1 MWIVQIPCTLHNYS
15 HSRQKS
21 AILSGKYQEEG
32 DFIWRDRV
40 LSGLDDC
47 PLTTFC
53 KSLNQARV
61 AVIAGSLGRIR
72 ECDVDVGSCLVMIVD
87 LTWGLRDGSHVNLL
101 SCVFFKDVWLF
112 FFLSA
117 WAWLGRFLEDKMPGL
132 IFSNPNSRP
141 LFIYFYA
148 SLQKY

>member
-1 MWIVQIPCTLHNYS
+1 MQTGKWMRLKCVCVCEWVWRVQIPCTLNNYP

-21 AILSGKYQEEG
+21 ALLSGKYQEEG

-53 KSLNQARV
+53 KSLNQARG
-61 AVIAGSLGRIR
+61 AMIASSLGRIR

-87 LTWGLRDGSHVNLL
+87 LTWGLRDGSHVNSL
-101 SCVFFKDVWLF
+101 SCIFFFFKDVWLF
-112 FFLSA
+112 LFF
-117 WAWLGRFLEDKMPGL
+117 
-132 IFSNPNSRP
+132 IF
-141 LFIYFYA
+141 FMMVDFWIT
-148 SLQKY
+148 